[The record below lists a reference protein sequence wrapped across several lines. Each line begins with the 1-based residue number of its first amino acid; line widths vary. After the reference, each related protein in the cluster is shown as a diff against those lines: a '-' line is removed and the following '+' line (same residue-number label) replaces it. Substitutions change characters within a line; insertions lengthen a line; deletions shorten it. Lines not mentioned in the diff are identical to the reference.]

1 MNITEIQRRI
11 QNAKDLDF
19 GNIFNE
25 SIELFKKT
33 WVNGL
38 VTILLNMV
46 LAIPIVMIVYIP
58 LLVLGLADT
67 YTSSYDYYGSYNSYS
82 QPDLSPIAAISMFVL
97 YIFLMAAMSALGMG
111 LKAGFYRICKL
122 KDLEQMGKEDYF
134 YFFKKHYLGK
144 TIKLGLAYVGIT
156 LIAAL
161 LCFLPLIYAFVPLT
175 YMFVV
180 YAFNPDKS
188 VSEIIKLSFD
198 LGNRKWLL
206 TFGLMIV
213 SGFLAGIVGMLM
225 CFVGIYV
232 TMSFTFLPPYLI
244 YRDVVGFDD
253 ETDTLQ
259 IEENST
265 F

>member
-1 MNITEIQRRI
+1 MNLAEVQRRI

-19 GNIFNE
+19 GTIFNQ

-38 VTILLNMV
+38 VVMLLNIV
-46 LAIPIVMIVYIP
+46 LAIPIMMIVYIP
-58 LLVLGLADT
+58 LLMLGLADT
-67 YTSSYDYYGSYNSYS
+67 YTSTYDSYGSYNSYS
-82 QPDLSPIAAISMFVL
+82 QPELSPIAIIVMFTL
-97 YIFLMAAMSALGMG
+97 YIFAMIAMSAIGMG

-122 KDLEQMGKEDYF
+122 KDLEQMGREDYF
-134 YFFKKHYLGK
+134 YFFKKPYLVK
-144 TIKLGLAYVGIT
+144 TIQLGLAYVGIT
-156 LIAAL
+156 LVAAL
-161 LCFLPLIYAFVPLT
+161 LCFLPLIYVLVPLT

-198 LGNRKWLL
+198 LGNKKWLL

-213 SGFLAGIVGMLM
+213 SGFLAGIIGMLM

-244 YRDVVGFDD
+244 YKDVVGFED
-253 ETDTLQ
+253 ENEIPQ
-259 IEENST
+259 IEEHT
-265 F
+265 RF